1 MKVIS
6 MKVFVKNMVC
16 NRCIAAVRQE
26 FEKIKLP
33 IVNISLGE
41 VELAEP
47 VTVEQLS
54 YLSSKLEY
62 LGFELL
68 DDQKQKQIE
77 KIKNLLIN
85 KVQSS
90 DIEEHFSISNFL
102 GKEFKKD
109 YSSISRLFS
118 EVEGITIEQFF
129 ILQKV
134 EKIKEF
140 LTYGEMNLK
149 EISYQLGYSSPA
161 HLSAQFKKVIGLSPR
176 EFKNIGGKR
185 KPLDKV

>member
-1 MKVIS
+1 
-6 MKVFVKNMVC
+6 MVC
-16 NRCIAAVRQE
+16 NRCITAVKHE
-26 FEKIKLP
+26 LEKIKLS
-33 IVNISLGE
+33 IINISLGE

-47 VTVEQLS
+47 VAIEQLTI
-54 YLSSKLEY
+54 LSARLED

-68 DDQKQKQIE
+68 DNQKQKQIE
-77 KIKNLLIN
+77 KIKNLLIK

>member
-1 MKVIS
+1 MKVFS
-6 MKVFVKNMVC
+6 MKVFIKNMVC
-16 NRCIAAVRQE
+16 NRCIGAVRQE

-134 EKIKEF
+134 EKVKE
-140 LTYGEMNLK
+140 LLIYGEINLK